1 MRHSTYKYA
10 LIWMLSL
17 AGSALPLTTEISA
30 IGHADQDLVRA
41 SCSFVQS
48 NFQPET
54 KFEGCNAYRY
64 QGLRTVWP
72 YGNSPYL
79 KLVWIQFAGSDAQG
93 QFQGVATCLVDLSGG
108 EPQVR
113 QCDQK
118 M

>member
-1 MRHSTYKYA
+1 MKRKLCINFAS
-10 LIWMLSL
+10 LLMLW
-17 AGSALPLTTEISA
+17 GTKISP
-30 IGHADQDLVRA
+30 IGLSDQELVRTA
-41 SCSFVQS
+41 CSYVQS

-54 KFEGCNAYRY
+54 KFEGCNAYRH

-93 QFQGVATCLVDLSGG
+93 QFQGVATCLVDLSAGV
-108 EPQVR
+108 PQVK